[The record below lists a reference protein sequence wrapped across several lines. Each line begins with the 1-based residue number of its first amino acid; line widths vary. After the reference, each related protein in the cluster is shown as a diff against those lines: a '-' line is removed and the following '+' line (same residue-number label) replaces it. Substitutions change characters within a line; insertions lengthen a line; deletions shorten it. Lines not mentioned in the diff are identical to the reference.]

1 MMSFREEILKN
12 PSVMSTTVSGFL
24 PIPSNR
30 NNSSIFPDAILTEN
44 LFNCQNWTVDHDY
57 IKTFGLNI
65 IDGRDFSL
73 DYPTDSLALIFNEAA
88 VKSLGWENPVGRV
101 MGIPKDYAAAGNLE
115 LDRYTVIGVVEDFH
129 YESMHRPIEPMVMFL
144 GNSTSRV
151 SIRLN
156 ANSDVSSLLKD
167 MEKLWNDYVPG
178 QPFSYTFIDQR
189 LAMMYENEQKL
200 GKLLGIFTLFAF
212 FVSCLGLIGLALFAS
227 EQRRKEIGLRKVNGS
242 GIGQIIWL
250 LTTDFTKLIV
260 ISFIL
265 SIPLT
270 TIFMSKWLSGFA
282 YKTSIAWWIFAATGL
297 LTYMVA
303 MVAII
308 SQSYRAATTNPVD
321 VFRAE

>member
-1 MMSFREEILKN
+1 
-12 PSVMSTTVSGFL
+12 VTGFL
-24 PIPSNR
+24 PIPSYR

-57 IKTFGLNI
+57 IKTIGLKLV
-65 IDGRDFSL
+65 DGRDFSL
-73 DYPTDSLALIFNEAA
+73 DYPTDSLALILNETA
-88 VKSLGWENPVGRV
+88 VKGLGWENPVGRI
-101 MGIPKDYAAAGNLE
+101 MGIPKDYAAVGNLE
-115 LDRYTVIGVVEDFH
+115 LNRYTVIGVVEDFH
-129 YESMHRPIEPMVMFL
+129 FESMHTPIEPLVMFL
-144 GNSTSRV
+144 GSSTGRMT
-151 SIRLN
+151 IRLN
-156 ANSDVSSLLKD
+156 ASSDVTSLLSD
-167 MEKLWNDYVPG
+167 VESLWNEFVPG

-189 LAMMYENEQKL
+189 LAMMYDNERKL

-250 LTTDFTKLIV
+250 LTTDFTKLIA

-265 SIPLT
+265 SVPLT

-282 YKTSIAWWIFAATGL
+282 YKTTISWWIFAVTGL
-297 LTYMVA
+297 LTYLIA
-303 MVAII
+303 IVAII